1 MSKLL
6 SISTVVLCISG
17 ALFAFTYLWLNA
29 FSKVSDLSVRNES
42 ILKIIKASVGWSLV
56 FALLPCLLIN
66 DGAFYDGID
75 RASKLYSTI
84 AITWL
89 IVLLVCGMSMLA
101 VFISKKEIKAEF
113 PGAVK
118 KLFST
123 ALTGVIIGML
133 LSWLLG

>member
-6 SISTVVLCISG
+6 SVSTVVLCISG
-17 ALFAFTYLWLNA
+17 ALFACTYLWLNA

-56 FALLPCLLIN
+56 FALLSCLLIN

-75 RASKLYSTI
+75 RAAKLYSTI
-84 AITWL
+84 AVTWL
-89 IVLLVCGMSMLA
+89 IVLLVCGLSMLA
-101 VFISKKEIKAEF
+101 VFISKKEIRAEF
-113 PGAVK
+113 PGSVK